1 MHPHTYSIYPYNKH
15 THSTY
20 IVAQPEVGAVVVL
33 HRLVWFL
40 VFVQPFFPIC
50 ALFIL
55 VHIFTEA
62 EQYLP
67 MWRFYQVQ
75 ARKFKW
81 NPLHHWSFF
90 SANIMQL
97 IFCSCTFFLICF
109 TLNWGGPVL
118 HCRAQTLQLYVFLFG
133 ESLYCSNCCNKG
145 PRVSPQIP

>member
-97 IFCSCTFFLICF
+97 IFCSCTFFFNLLHLKLRRPSVALQSTDSSALCF
-109 TLNWGGPVL
+109 SVWRKFVL
-118 HCRAQTLQLYVFLFG
+118 
-133 ESLYCSNCCNKG
+133 
-145 PRVSPQIP
+145 